1 MLKKKY
7 KKRALVALMI
17 AILLLAFTGT
27 VAVSTQV
34 VQAEQTEAGTE
45 AETVQDIINPDE
57 STGVTKIL
65 LNVISDIAN
74 ALTTGLSRVLN
85 FLIGDVTDII
95 LQTGNGVTKFYCFS
109 FEKGNVYGVIAAIAY
124 SLMRGIAFLALA
136 VQLIYAIVQAIVGVS
151 TGVRAA
157 QLKASIGTIATSF
170 FVLAL
175 APMLMTQALNIRNQV
190 TGLIIAEIYGRN
202 NTDFGQAI
210 LSACQ
215 GAPILGGLAYG
226 AFFFFCI
233 RMAIDYANVALSC
246 VVCMMSLPLCCM
258 LGPQSTK
265 SRLANWLTIMTSNL
279 LVPII
284 DALLLSIP
292 CLILQVDV
300 SITQQLGRVFCMIV
314 SCLGI
319 QPARTWIAQAIGVS
333 ESGALRAGGQFARG
347 AQEAWRDAKKKASD
361 FGQKLDD
368 AKEQDQKA
376 DAQEAL
382 AAATQGATSDA
393 LSNQNTDN
401 FDGAENAGTGGLNE
415 TTEEQNTDIQNADD
429 QNTEVAPE
437 VGNMPD
443 NQVNDD
449 ATDKA
454 AETDEPEVTGQ
465 ENGVESAD
473 KAAEDSKTA
482 DESANEQTA
491 GIETSGQ
498 KEASDKSATTAEQG
512 AESSATTDATESTA
526 TDTEVGGQATEQA
539 AEQQTEE
546 AEITEQSA
554 DETATTSENSEQ
566 SEESSATTDA
576 AESTAAD
583 TETSEQA
590 AEQAAEQ
597 QTEEAETTEQSADET
612 ATTSESSE
620 QGEESSATTDATEST
635 ATDTEAGGQAT
646 EQTAGQ
652 QADQSAN
659 PAQNAEKHK
668 ASGSVAESKK
678 SAGKSTKKKIT
689 VVDTESDAQ
698 DQDTDKSAGT
708 DTAENA
714 KQPIDT
720 NTAGDSKTS
729 TTESGTPDSGQAVE
743 GSTAEGTASQES
755 GGSSNTD
762 TQQNEAYDG
771 FTAAGIGALP
781 QDESGLVAMQ
791 GNLEQQEQQARN
803 DIALMKRSRRRFNRT
818 KQSLQQ
824 QKATN
829 DSEYRIREAGL
840 QSQIAEANLAEEKAK
855 AKCLAQGGKP
865 NNDPDV
871 QAYRQ
876 TSKSL
881 SEDLKNLQTNHQLA
895 NASFDKQ
902 IQTIDS
908 QISACEGAIEDTSEQ
923 VAQIQDAKAQVQ
935 DARRVISQ
943 ATGQHYQASAA
954 AASVQI
960 AQNQALAS
968 RATLDNFEQP
978 QIYAALSPEQRA
990 DFHRQK
996 AKDIRKTARGQ
1007 LVGGIGGAIAG
1018 AAAGSMAGGVQ
1029 GSILMGQMGSDI
1041 GGAVGGKIGPVA
1053 AGFGAAAVAGPFGT
1067 AVGIAA
1073 AAGPFGP
1080 AGIAAATR
1088 PIKTMSTQVGP
1099 MWNNIIQQEIAK
1111 PFKKIPLNPV
1121 TSGTTNAGNTS
1132 IVQGNASAP
1141 QPMHQQPMS
1150 SQPIIRQP
1158 GSHYQSRASQFSN
1171 YTQPI
1176 VRNSTML
1183 TPQDRQQY
1191 FEQQKDN
1198 FNKYYANY
1206 KEDYMNTSGNGPA
1219 PTPQRPQQPPQQRL
1233 GLDKPIKKCLN
1244 FCDFNGTFD
1253 PTSHDD
1259 PRKNKTFNKSIK
1271 TLATTLK
1278 DKGIKIGAYNPNDK
1292 NSSAETAAEK
1302 ILRNAPAL
1310 DKLLDAND
1318 KKALRENP
1326 LKASKEIAE
1335 RLFNDPNNLNPD
1347 LVGIGKLFTTVDASV
1362 GKAVLEKRTQ
1372 EFKDDTARIL
1382 QMIDFAKTK
1391 DSNKK

>member
-7 KKRALVALMI
+7 KKRALATLMI

-34 VQAEQTEAGTE
+34 VQAEQTEAETE

-65 LNVISDIAN
+65 LNVISDMAN
-74 ALTTGLSRVLN
+74 ALTNGLSYLLN

-190 TGLIIAEIYGRN
+190 TGLVITEIYGRD

-246 VVCMMSLPLCCM
+246 VVCTMSLPLCCM

-319 QPARTWIAQAIGVS
+319 QPARTWLAQAIGVS

-347 AQEAWRDAKKKASD
+347 AQEALRDVKKKASD
-361 FGQKLDD
+361 IAEKLDD

-382 AAATQGATSDA
+382 AAATQGATFDT

-401 FDGAENAGTGGLNE
+401 FDGTENAGTGGLNE
-415 TTEEQNTDIQNADD
+415 TAEDQNTDTQNADD
-429 QNTEVAPE
+429 QNTEV
-437 VGNMPD
+437 GNMSD

-449 ATDKA
+449 ATDKT
-454 AETDEPEVTGQ
+454 AETDEPEVTKQ
-465 ENGVESAD
+465 ENGAESAD
-473 KAAEDSKTA
+473 KAADDSKTA
-482 DESANEQTA
+482 NESANEQTA
-491 GIETSGQ
+491 EIETSGQ

-526 TDTEVGGQATEQA
+526 T
-539 AEQQTEE
+539 
-546 AEITEQSA
+546 
-554 DETATTSENSEQ
+554 N
-566 SEESSATTDA
+566 
-576 AESTAAD
+576 
-583 TETSEQA
+583 
-590 AEQAAEQ
+590 
-597 QTEEAETTEQSADET
+597 
-612 ATTSESSE
+612 
-620 QGEESSATTDATEST
+620 
-635 ATDTEAGGQAT
+635 TEAGGQAT

-659 PAQNAEKHK
+659 PAQSAEKHK
-668 ASGSVAESKK
+668 ASGSAAESKK

-698 DQDTDKSAGT
+698 DQDTDKSAGA

-729 TTESGTPDSGQAVE
+729 TAESGTSDSGQAVE
-743 GSTAEGTASQES
+743 DSTEEGTASQES

-865 NNDPDV
+865 NDDPDV

-881 SEDLKNLQTNHQLA
+881 SEDLKNLQTDHQVA
-895 NASFDKQ
+895 NASLDKQ
-902 IQTIDS
+902 IQTIDT
-908 QISACEGAIEDTSEQ
+908 QIAACDGAIEDTSEQ

-943 ATGQHYQASAA
+943 ATGQRYQASAA

-1041 GGAVGGKIGPVA
+1041 GSAVGGKIGPVA

-1073 AAGPFGP
+1073 AAGPIG
-1080 AGIAAATR
+1080 A
-1088 PIKTMSTQVGP
+1088 MSTQVGP
-1099 MWNNIIQQEIAK
+1099 MWKNIAQQRIAK
-1111 PFKKIPLNPV
+1111 PFKNIPLDSV
-1121 TSGTTNAGNTS
+1121 TSGTTNTGHTP
-1132 IVQGNASAP
+1132 IVQGSESSP
-1141 QPMHQQPMS
+1141 QPMTQQPMS
-1150 SQPIIRQP
+1150 SQPIIRQS

-1171 YTQPI
+1171 YRQPI
-1176 VRNSTML
+1176 VRNSMML

-1198 FNKYYANY
+1198 FNTYYANY
-1206 KEDYMNTSGNGPA
+1206 KENYMNTSGKGFA
-1219 PTPQRPQQPPQQRL
+1219 MR
-1233 GLDKPIKKCLN
+1233 CLK
-1244 FCDFNGTFD
+1244 FSDFNGTFD
-1253 PTSHDD
+1253 PASRDD
-1259 PRKNKTFNKSIK
+1259 PKENQSFYNNIQ
-1271 TLATTLK
+1271 TLAQSLK
-1278 DKGIKIGAYNPNDK
+1278 ASGFRIGGYNPMDKGTLAVT
-1292 NSSAETAAEK
+1292 AEVEAEK
-1302 ILRNAPAL
+1302 MLRNAHEL
-1310 DKLLDAND
+1310 YGLLKSDE
-1318 KKALRENP
+1318 KKALAADPIR
-1326 LKASKEIAE
+1326 ASKDIAK
-1335 RLFNDPNNLNPD
+1335 RLFSDSQLVSAKTSN
-1347 LVGIGKLFTTVDASV
+1347 LVGVNKMFPTTDAKV
-1362 GKAVLEKRTQ
+1362 QAALMNAVNKGDTSTFQ
-1372 EFKDDTARIL
+1372 EWTANIL
-1382 QMIDFAKTK
+1382 QLIDF
-1391 DSNKK
+1391 SE

>member
-34 VQAEQTEAGTE
+34 VQAEQTEAETE

-74 ALTTGLSRVLN
+74 AITNGLSYLLN

-124 SLMRGIAFLALA
+124 SLIRGIAFLALA

-190 TGLIIAEIYGRN
+190 TGLIITEIYGRD

-246 VVCMMSLPLCCM
+246 VVCTMSLPLCCM

-319 QPARTWIAQAIGVS
+319 QPARTWLAQAIGVS
-333 ESGALRAGGQFARG
+333 EPGALRAGGQFARG
-347 AQEAWRDAKKKASD
+347 AQEALRDVKKKASD
-361 FGQKLDD
+361 IAEKLDD

-382 AAATQGATSDA
+382 AAATQGATSDT

-401 FDGAENAGTGGLNE
+401 FDGTENAGTGGLNE
-415 TTEEQNTDIQNADD
+415 TAEDQNTDTQNADD

-437 VGNMPD
+437 VGNMSD

-449 ATDKA
+449 ATDKT
-454 AETDEPEVTGQ
+454 AETDEPEVTEQ
-465 ENGVESAD
+465 ENGAESAD
-473 KAAEDSKTA
+473 KAADDSKTA

-491 GIETSGQ
+491 EIETSGQ
-498 KEASDKSATTAEQG
+498 KEAGDKSATTAEQG
-512 AESSATTDATESTA
+512 AESSATTDATESTG
-526 TDTEVGGQATEQA
+526 TDTEVGGQATEQTVG
-539 AEQQTEE
+539 QQTEE

-554 DETATTSENSEQ
+554 DENAITSENSEQ
-566 SEESSATTDA
+566 GAESSATTD
-576 AESTAAD
+576 T
-583 TETSEQA
+583 
-590 AEQAAEQ
+590 
-597 QTEEAETTEQSADET
+597 
-612 ATTSESSE
+612 
-620 QGEESSATTDATEST
+620 TEST
-635 ATDTEAGGQAT
+635 ATNTEAGGQAT

-659 PAQNAEKHK
+659 PAQSAEKHK
-668 ASGSVAESKK
+668 ASGSAADSKK

-698 DQDTDKSAGT
+698 DQDTDKSAGA

-729 TTESGTPDSGQAVE
+729 TAESGTSDSGQAVE
-743 GSTAEGTASQES
+743 GSTAEGTVSQES
-755 GGSSNTD
+755 GGSSNAD

-771 FTAAGIGALP
+771 FTASGIGALP

-865 NNDPDV
+865 NDDPDV

-943 ATGQHYQASAA
+943 ATGQRYQASAA

-1029 GSILMGQMGSDI
+1029 GSILMGQLGSDI
-1041 GGAVGGKIGPVA
+1041 GSAVGGKIGPVA
-1053 AGFGAAAVAGPFGT
+1053 AGFGAAAVAGPLGT

-1073 AAGPFGP
+1073 AAGPIG
-1080 AGIAAATR
+1080 A
-1088 PIKTMSTQVGP
+1088 MSTQVGP
-1099 MWNNIIQQEIAK
+1099 MWKDIAQQRIAK
-1111 PFKKIPLNPV
+1111 PFKNIPLDSV
-1121 TSGTTNAGNTS
+1121 TSGTTNTGHTP
-1132 IVQGNASAP
+1132 IVQGSAPSP
-1141 QPMHQQPMS
+1141 QPMTQQPMS
-1150 SQPIIRQP
+1150 SQPIIRQS

-1206 KEDYMNTSGNGPA
+1206 KEDYMNTSGKGFA
-1219 PTPQRPQQPPQQRL
+1219 MR
-1233 GLDKPIKKCLN
+1233 CLK
-1244 FCDFNGTFD
+1244 FSDFNGTFD
-1253 PTSHDD
+1253 PASRDD
-1259 PRKNKTFNKSIK
+1259 PKENQSFYNNIQ
-1271 TLATTLK
+1271 TLAQSLK
-1278 DKGIKIGAYNPNDK
+1278 TSGFRIGGYNPMDKGT
-1292 NSSAETAAEK
+1292 SAVTAEVEAEK
-1302 ILRNAPAL
+1302 MLRNAHELYGLLNSNEKRAL
-1310 DKLLDAND
+1310 AVDPIRASKDIAKRLFSDPQLVSAKTSNLVGVNKMFPTLDARVQA
-1318 KKALRENP
+1318 ALMN
-1326 LKASKEIAE
+1326 
-1335 RLFNDPNNLNPD
+1335 
-1347 LVGIGKLFTTVDASV
+1347 
-1362 GKAVLEKRTQ
+1362 AVNKGDTSTFQ
-1372 EFKDDTARIL
+1372 EWTANIL
-1382 QMIDFAKTK
+1382 QLIDF
-1391 DSNKK
+1391 SE